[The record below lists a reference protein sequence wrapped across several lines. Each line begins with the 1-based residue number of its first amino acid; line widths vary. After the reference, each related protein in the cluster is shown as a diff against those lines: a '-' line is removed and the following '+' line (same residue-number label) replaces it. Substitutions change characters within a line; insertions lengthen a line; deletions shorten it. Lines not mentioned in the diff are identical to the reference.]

1 MLLMLRYYLAPFLL
15 LAVLGASAAERLV
28 YPLHQRGES
37 PEIYPIELLRLALAR
52 SGGDYRLEP
61 TPEPMT
67 PIRARHSLAHNDG
80 RVQVIWT
87 MTTRENE
94 ERLQPVRIPIYKG
107 LIGWRICLLRGD
119 NPERLAHVYG
129 REDLQSFS
137 IGQRQGWPDT
147 SILRAN
153 GFEVR
158 TSNSYTGLFGM
169 LAAGRF
175 DLFPRETVLVRQEQ
189 RNMAREGL
197 QLAIDPYLVL
207 HYPSAFYYFTAR
219 QRPELAETI
228 RRGLEAALADGS
240 AERLFQQ
247 HFGEALASL
256 QLDRRRVIELDNPL
270 LPPLPLEREEL
281 WYRPRAPQ

>member
-1 MLLMLRYYLAPFLL
+1 
-15 LAVLGASAAERLV
+15 
-28 YPLHQRGES
+28 
-37 PEIYPIELLRLALAR
+37 
-52 SGGDYRLEP
+52 
-61 TPEPMT
+61 
-67 PIRARHSLAHNDG
+67 
-80 RVQVIWT
+80 
-87 MTTRENE
+87 
-94 ERLQPVRIPIYKG
+94 
-107 LIGWRICLLRGD
+107 
-119 NPERLAHVYG
+119 
-129 REDLQSFS
+129 
-137 IGQRQGWPDT
+137 
-147 SILRAN
+147 
-153 GFEVR
+153 
-158 TSNSYTGLFGM
+158 
-169 LAAGRF
+169 
-175 DLFPRETVLVRQEQ
+175 
-189 RNMAREGL
+189 MAREGL